1 MREVSRRQAK
11 LIKYYFGDGLPAS
24 KAALL
29 AGYRGKTTAAL
40 CNSAQRVLL
49 KFLKNPQRFI
59 DAIKREALRDW
70 REMHLKNLRAL
81 REKLEREER
90 GENH

>member
-11 LIKYYFGDGLPAS
+11 LVELYFAGGLPAS

-29 AGYRGKTTAAL
+29 AGFRGKTTAAL
-40 CNSAQRVLL
+40 CNAAKRVLDR
-49 KFLKNPQRFI
+49 FAQDPQRFFT
-59 DAIKREALRDW
+59 AMAREARRDW
-70 REMHLKNLRAL
+70 REWHLKNLRAL